1 MQALKNLR
9 IRTRLLIG
17 FGTVLGLM
25 IVLTIVA
32 VSQVNKISDS
42 LAIVNDVNSVKQRYA
57 INFRGSVHDRAI
69 ALRDVVLME
78 DGSNRQDALREIE
91 TLAADYAESAVSLD
105 RIFAE
110 RDDILPEERSILA
123 DIKAIQDETMP
134 LIDAV
139 IDARLDGRTDEAQA
153 TLIDDARPA
162 FVDWLDAINR
172 FIDFQENMNATIA
185 DETRT
190 VAQNFLLLMTVAT
203 GLALA
208 TGAALAWWIITS
220 AAPLRRLTTSV
231 LRLADGD
238 LTVEVPTSDSRD
250 EVGEIIGAV
259 HTFKRNAVEADDL
272 RRQQVRQ
279 HEQAEEQKRAAM
291 ERMADTVEKETRQA
305 VDKIAQRTGRLNDS
319 AEEMVASAQK
329 VSTNAD
335 SVSKASQT
343 AITNASTVSGAS
355 EQLTASIR
363 EITRQIEQT
372 TQLTSSASNTGQSAE
387 ETMASLQSAVGRI
400 GEVASIIGDI
410 AGQTN
415 LLALNATIESARAG
429 EAGKGFAVVAQE
441 VKNLATQ
448 TGQSTEEI
456 SRQIAEVQ
464 TTTQEAVDAVKAM
477 IDGIRQID
485 DVSASVAAAV
495 REQDN
500 ATSEIAR
507 SIAETASSSTDV
519 SERIAEVAREA
530 ERNTEW
536 AETAKSIGGDIEANI
551 EVLRE
556 TLTRA
561 VRDAASNAA

>member
-9 IRTRLLIG
+9 IRARLLIG
-17 FGTVLGLM
+17 FGTILALM

-32 VSQVNKISDS
+32 ISQVNQISTS
-42 LAIVNDVNSVKQRYA
+42 LAVVNDVNSVKQRYA

-78 DGSNRQDALREIE
+78 DGADRQAALDEIDAL
-91 TLAADYAESAVSLD
+91 ASNYADAAVSLD
-105 RIFAE
+105 RMFAE
-110 RDDILPEERSILA
+110 RDDVTAGERAILG
-123 DIKAIQDETMP
+123 DIKAIEARTLP
-134 LIDAV
+134 LIETV
-139 IDARLDGRTDEAQA
+139 IDARLGGDHDTAHA

-162 FVDWLDAINR
+162 FVDWLAAINR
-172 FIDFQENMNATIA
+172 FIDLQENMNATIA
-185 DETRT
+185 DETRS
-190 VAQNFLLLMTVAT
+190 VAQNFLFLMIVAT
-203 GLALA
+203 ALALA
-208 TGAALAWWIITS
+208 VGGLLAWWIIHSVT
-220 AAPLRRLTTSV
+220 PLRQLTASV
-231 LRLADGD
+231 LRLARGD
-238 LTVEVPTSDSRD
+238 LSVDVPASTSRD

-259 HTFKRNAVEADDL
+259 HIFKGNAVEAEEM
-272 RRQQVRQ
+272 RRQQVLQ
-279 HEQAEEQKRAAM
+279 QEQAEEQKAAAM
-291 ERMADTVEKETRQA
+291 ERMAATVEQETRQA
-305 VDKIAQRTGRLNDS
+305 VDKIAQKTNRLNDS
-319 AEEMVASAQK
+319 ADEMVASAQK
-329 VSTNAD
+329 VSTNAE
-335 SVSKASQT
+335 SVSAASQT
-343 AITNASTVSGAS
+343 SITNASTVSGAS
-355 EQLTASIR
+355 EELTASIR

-372 TQLTSSASNTGQSAE
+372 TQLTSRASHTGQTAE

-507 SIAETASSSTDV
+507 TIAETAASSSDV
-519 SERIAEVAREA
+519 STRIAEVAREA

-536 AETAKSIGGDIEANI
+536 AETAKSIGRDVEANI

-556 TLTRA
+556 TLNRV
-561 VRDAASNAA
+561 VREASTDAA